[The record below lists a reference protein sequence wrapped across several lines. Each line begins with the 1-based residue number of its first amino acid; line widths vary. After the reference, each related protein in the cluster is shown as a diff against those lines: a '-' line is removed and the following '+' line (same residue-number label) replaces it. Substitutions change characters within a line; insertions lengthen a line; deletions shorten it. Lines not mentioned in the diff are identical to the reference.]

1 MEKGKKRSR
10 SPSLNESKGVVVLH
24 ATPLVIFYIPLG

>member
-24 ATPLVIFYIPLG
+24 ATPLVIFHVPLG